1 MLLATAATLAVP
13 ALFVLHPLIGAY
25 TTVAIATLAILGW
38 LVLSTIADLF
48 RRLGDVRRLD
58 GRTRRTG
65 SDLLADRP
73 PGQ

>member
-38 LVLSTIADLF
+38 LVLRTIADLF

-58 GRTRRTG
+58 GRTRRAG
-65 SDLLADRP
+65 ADLLAD
-73 PGQ
+73 